1 MRKLGNYYQKQEFIL
16 FPHFT
21 LQFHRPVLFYFSFAV
36 NQHSFDPT
44 LNHIKAMQKLLKLLL
59 VLLFPLLGNTHPGI
73 GIVRDSK
80 GYVYYTD
87 LKQVWQVSS
96 DGKNKKVVV
105 SGVHTHE
112 LAMDKDDNLY
122 GEHLWYEGEKTDKW
136 GHYVWKRSPNGTV
149 SKVIKP
155 TEGFLQKYSFVRDR
169 RGNMYEVER
178 GETCHFWRNSPDG
191 RREKIFSG
199 KFHDIH
205 WQYASANGTLFF
217 VDDNDLYKITPERKL
232 VLVAKDLDDEK
243 GEHSHLG
250 NGGHNHNIYGI
261 WEDKNAN
268 VYVAVWDKQQVRR
281 IATDGSMKV
290 IWEMSLN
297 QHPVGG
303 LFDEQG
309 NLWLMEYTMP
319 SNTTQ
324 VKKISAKELAEFQVF
339 MPNAGGG
346 SSHFFTNVALFAC
359 LGLTLWFVRKHRFLK
374 VASLSLLMA
383 MPFTDFAEILGLG
396 VGSKCPAFDPTHV
409 TGLDAGTKACP
420 MCKYGVRT
428 EGLLVWLNED
438 VQKSE
443 KLLKFLENE
452 YLTTGNGNRKVFVMY
467 MNPDGKT
474 NAELKKSL
482 GVLAEKLKLKNIALT
497 FVPSPTD
504 EETSRVYCLNP
515 RNKNTI
521 FAYRKRVV
529 MSRIENFEA
538 TDENLKKLVAF

>member
-1 MRKLGNYYQKQEFIL
+1 
-16 FPHFT
+16 
-21 LQFHRPVLFYFSFAV
+21 
-36 NQHSFDPT
+36 
-44 LNHIKAMQKLLKLLL
+44 MQKLLKQIIIT
-59 VLLFPLLGNTHPGI
+59 LFSLWGLGYSYAHPGI

-87 LKQVWQVSS
+87 LKQVWQVSP

-122 GEHLWYEGEKTDKW
+122 GEHLWYEGEKIDKW
-136 GHYVWKRSPNGTV
+136 GHYVWKRSPDGKV
-149 SKVIKP
+149 SKVIP
-155 TEGFLQKYSFVRDR
+155 TTEGFLQKYSFVRDVE
-169 RGNMYEVER
+169 GNMYEVER
-178 GETCHFWRNSPDG
+178 GDVCHFWRNSSDG

-232 VLVAKDLDDEK
+232 MLVSRDLDGGK
-243 GEHSHLG
+243 GQSLHLL

-281 IATDGSMKV
+281 IAADGSLKV
-290 IWEMSLN
+290 VWEMPLN
-297 QHPVGG
+297 KHPVGG
-303 LFDEQG
+303 LFDNQG
-309 NLWLMEYTMP
+309 NLWLMEYAMP
-319 SNTTQ
+319 MNTTQ
-324 VKKISAKELAEFQVF
+324 VKKITAKELADFQAFVPPSDSGSF
-339 MPNAGGG
+339 PYLPMLLLGMAGGV
-346 SSHFFTNVALFAC
+346 FWWIQKKRTLQLVALVVL
-359 LGLTLWFVRKHRFLK
+359 LGLP
-374 VASLSLLMA
+374 LSN
-383 MPFTDFAEILGLG
+383 FAHFWGLG

-409 TGLDAGTKACP
+409 TGLDAGTKTCP

-438 VQKSE
+438 LQKSE

-452 YLTTGNGNRKVFVMY
+452 YLTAGNGDRKVFVMY

-474 NAELKKSL
+474 DADLKKSL
-482 GVLAEKLKLKNIALT
+482 GTLAEKLKLKNIALT

-504 EETSRVYCLNP
+504 DETSRVYCLNP

-529 MSRIENFEA
+529 VSRIENFEA
-538 TDENLKKLVAF
+538 NDESLKKLVAF